1 MIPGDFQFY
10 KPPKNK
16 LILFGVIG
24 FIGFVIFIGI
34 ALLATFHISSWIDKP
49 VIFAAEAPDQPIA
62 FPHTVHVQELGL
74 DCTF

>member
-16 LILFGVIG
+16 LILFG
-24 FIGFVIFIGI
+24 FIGFVIFIVI

-49 VIFAAEAPDQPIA
+49 VIFAAEAQIFDFQSPVLKPGLPSAIA
-62 FPHTVHVQELGL
+62 
-74 DCTF
+74 